1 VAKVQELEAGSLS
14 RLGHILPYL
23 VVGRT
28 DPNQTRLKEIIAAY
42 YDSQRRQK
50 KATTNSPM
58 VIKLIE

>member
-1 VAKVQELEAGSLS
+1 V
-14 RLGHILPYL
+14 LGHILPYL

-28 DPNQTRLKEIIAAY
+28 DPNQTWRKEIIAAY

>member
-14 RLGHILPYL
+14 RLSHVLPYL

-28 DPNQTRLKEIIAAY
+28 DPNQTKLKEIIAAY
-42 YDSQRRQK
+42 YASQRKQ